1 MKKRL
6 LMVLFVL
13 ISIFIFSDEI
23 SARECKYIYNG
34 QDIIINTSKTEDG
47 DVNMTYNKEDLE
59 KVYSGVSDFLE
70 PSILKDDQHCWKTLT
85 VCSIVKRNIPLFINS
100 AFLLYLP
107 TTSSVGLPLLGLNE
121 LTKDTYIGLFSSS
134 LDTQTIDDAA
144 ANEFDPSSEN
154 FWTKWFWGTSYVSCE
169 VANYN
174 GEDISKEN
182 LVSSCDKFISMFGDV
197 SRSYKEYLAC
207 GNYLDG
213 ASNKK
218 NASVA
223 VCKSKALSKVE
234 EYTNIMTN
242 TCNSIL
248 QNQSLSS
255 GDGCVDSCLNSIERM
270 KVLKEQY
277 IKTNNYSDTC
287 GFSEN
292 LIGWID
298 NILSIVKYIL
308 PILVIILGIL
318 DFIKAIASDKDDEMK
333 KAQSRF
339 VKRLISAALAFIIPF
354 IIVFILEKFGFVA
367 EGCGVINLK

>member
-13 ISIFIFSDEI
+13 ISIFMFNGEI
-23 SARECKYIYNG
+23 SARECKYNYSG
-34 QDIIINTSKTEDG
+34 QDIIINTSKDENG
-47 DVNMTYNKEDLE
+47 NINMTYNKEDLE
-59 KVYSGVSDFLE
+59 GKYSGVSNFLE
-70 PSILKDDQHCWKTLT
+70 PSMLNDDQHCWKTLT
-85 VCSIVKRNIPLFINS
+85 VCSIEKRNIPLLINYAS
-100 AFLLYLP
+100 IVSPIFFVP
-107 TTSSVGLPLLGLNE
+107 ITGVNI

-134 LDTQTIDDAA
+134 LDTQTIDDVT

-154 FWTKWFWGTSYVSCE
+154 FWNKWFWRSTYVSCE

-174 GEDISKEN
+174 GGDISKEN
-182 LVSSCDKFISMFGDV
+182 LVSSCDKFTSMFSDV
-197 SRSYKEYLAC
+197 SRSYKEYLEC

-234 EYTNIMTN
+234 EYTNIMTK

-255 GDGCVDSCLNSIERM
+255 DDGCVDSCLNSIERM
-270 KVLKEQY
+270 KILKEQY
-277 IKTNNYSDTC
+277 IKTKDYSATC

-292 LIGWID
+292 LIGWIN
-298 NILSIVKYIL
+298 NILNIVKYIL
-308 PILVIILGIL
+308 PVLVIILGII

-333 KAQSRF
+333 KAQGRF
-339 VKRLISAALAFIIPF
+339 AKRLIAAALAFIIPF
-354 IIVFILEKFGFVA
+354 IIVFVLEKFGFVA